1 MSLSTG
7 RGQLSNA
14 FKRLK
19 ADWEATE
26 NVWRD
31 IIRKEFAEEFGD
43 PLATRMAAVLTAMDR
58 LDGVLGQMK
67 ADCGDREF

>member
-1 MSLSTG
+1 MSLATG

-14 FKRLK
+14 FKLLK

-31 IIRKEFAEEFGD
+31 IIRKEFAADYWD
-43 PLATRMAAVLTAMDR
+43 PLVARLSAVLTAMDR
-58 LDGVLGQMK
+58 LDAALGQMK
-67 ADCGDREF
+67 VDCGERN